1 MAIANPLVLPVSGGS
16 ITMPKINQD
25 GYSSEYL
32 FRDATHQYRAIIRH
46 SRTKATA
53 TRPSYDRH
61 NFEVVRTV
69 WAAGA
74 VAEYDQKFYFVIEQL
89 SSDVGIAVGDAV
101 ADLLIASSNAFQ
113 LALLGWEN

>member
-1 MAIANPLVLPVSGGS
+1 MLGNTLVLPLSSGNVTL
-16 ITMPKINQD
+16 IKINQD

-32 FRDATHQYRAIIRH
+32 FRDATHQYIARIRH
-46 SRTKATA
+46 TKTKATD

-89 SSDVGIAVGDAV
+89 PNDVAVIIGDGV
-101 ADLLIASSNAFQ
+101 ADLAIATSNAF
-113 LALLGWEN
+113 LVSLMAWES